1 MVSGTIHHFFEI
13 TRSITSE
20 SVNLFRLVSIGATMI
35 KAISGIVCT
44 RSSQMF
50 EIPLETRLY

>member
-13 TRSITSE
+13 TRSIASE
-20 SVNLFRLVSIGATMI
+20 SVNLFRFVSIGAIKI

-44 RSSQMF
+44 RSNEMF
-50 EIPLETRLY
+50 EIPLKTRRY